1 MVAALRNSI
10 YVRLLVLFSAALVP
24 IISLSF
30 LLNHATVRELS
41 QSRVENMELQIDSK
55 IDYLENE
62 LQRIYRSQQLFLLR
76 ETLPVH
82 FAKQYPDFSSFA
94 LGQEVKQLN
103 ESIQNLSLYSDL
115 IENVELYFPE
125 DSISVSVS
133 EYYSDSVEPE
143 YEQFY
148 AQSDASYGKIR
159 FFADRLQMI
168 LPHSV
173 SGMNGRTVDYIL
185 NIQLSSWT
193 VLDLLHNID
202 KDAGV
207 ALIGESWS
215 IADQHNLQTVSAL
228 ETSVTGAKSDSGAH
242 ELKMEILGQSHYV
255 IYRYSPLLDAYLV
268 SFLPEASMTGGVT
281 RYQQFLWVL
290 VGLAILTAIA
300 TAYTLHRMIRKP
312 LGQLIKA
319 FSRAELGELQVTV
332 PRNGSNE
339 FGMLQHK
346 FNQMVENLRVLIQE
360 TYIKNLELNRARLKQ
375 LQAQI
380 APHFLYNSFNV
391 LKHAIYMEDQE
402 VAGEMSDR
410 LGKYFQYITH
420 NDKDEITLL
429 EEYNHARNYIEI
441 QKLRYGE
448 RIQSRETELLACW
461 HRIRVPRLIIQP
473 LVENIFQ
480 HGIHHRQH
488 GSRILIKV
496 FEEDDTLNVLVAD
509 NGDGLSALELH
520 KLSQGLDDGDLGQ
533 HTGLVNVHQRLRLK
547 FGARAGLLLDSR
559 QGCYFAVRLVIP
571 LFRDRS
577 KEGEGHVRIIDR

>member
-1 MVAALRNSI
+1 MVAAVKNSI
-10 YVRLLVLFSAALVP
+10 YIRLLVLFSAALVP

-76 ETLPVH
+76 ETLPAD
-82 FAKQYPDFSSFA
+82 FAKQYPELSSYA

-125 DSISVSVS
+125 KRVSVSVT
-133 EYYSDSVEPE
+133 EYYTNSVEPE
-143 YEQFY
+143 YEPFY
-148 AQSDASYGKIR
+148 AQPDAPYGKIQ
-159 FFADRLQMI
+159 FFAGRLQMI
-168 LPHSV
+168 FPHSV
-173 SGMNGRTVDYIL
+173 TRMNVRTVDYIL
-185 NIQLSSWT
+185 NIQLSNWG
-193 VLDLLHNID
+193 LLELLHTID

-207 ALIGESWS
+207 ALIGEDWS
-215 IADQHNLQTVSAL
+215 IADQLDEQTVSAL
-228 ETSVTGAKSDSGAH
+228 QPGLMKNKPDSVVH
-242 ELKMEILGQSHYV
+242 ELKMAIQGKTHYV
-255 IYRYSPLLDAYLV
+255 IFRYSPLLDANLV
-268 SFLPEASMTGGVT
+268 SFLPEMSVTGGVT

-290 VGLAILTAIA
+290 VGLAIMTAAA

-332 PRNGSNE
+332 PRYGSNE
-339 FGMLQHK
+339 FGILQHK
-346 FNQMVENLRVLIQE
+346 FNQMVENLHVLIQE

-391 LKHAIYMEDQE
+391 LKHAIYMEDLE
-402 VAGEMSDR
+402 VAGEMSNR

-420 NDKDEITLL
+420 NDKDEIILL
-429 EEYNHARNYIEI
+429 DEYDHARNYIEI

-448 RIQSRETELLACW
+448 RIQSRETELPACW
-461 HRIRVPRLIIQP
+461 HSIRVPRLIIQP
-473 LVENIFQ
+473 LVENIFH
-480 HGIHHRQH
+480 HGIHHRQQ

-496 FEEDDTLNVLVAD
+496 FEEDDNLNVLVAD
-509 NGDGLSALELH
+509 NGNGLSAPELQ
-520 KLSQGLDDGDLGQ
+520 KLRQGLEDGDMGQ

-547 FGARAGLLLDSR
+547 FGDRAGLLLDSR
-559 QGCYFAVRLVIP
+559 PDGFFAVRLVIP
-571 LFRDRS
+571 LHQARI
-577 KEGEGHVRIIDR
+577 KEEE